1 MHCDKFINT
10 LDNPKLICIFSVFF
24 FSFLPP
30 EKQASP
36 TTEDADEPMV
46 VDDNSLD
53 QTMSTDTDTGSLS
66 RYAMPLHCHTSTAS
80 VLRNYRHNPLIS
92 GTSLQLS
99 PVFASPSGCGDGD
112 ASSVASLDDSMP
124 PGLTA
129 CDTDASSDSGID
141 DNSMVETRA
150 TTPQKKKDETEAAT
164 PILEETAA
172 VPPAPPPLCAVD
184 LKEPQPLGE
193 QEQELVEESS
203 IVTSRK
209 SSISFMDSSNPLLR
223 TPYWMDLCN
232 DDYNMSGA
240 TFEFS
245 DNQLETVLGWSEMP

>member
-1 MHCDKFINT
+1 MI
-10 LDNPKLICIFSVFF
+10 
-24 FSFLPP
+24 
-30 EKQASP
+30 
-36 TTEDADEPMV
+36 

-53 QTMSTDTDTGSLS
+53 QSMATEIGFGVSEVS

-92 GTSLQLS
+92 GTNLQLS
-99 PVFASPSGCGDGD
+99 PVFASPSGGGGDGD

-150 TTPQKKKDETEAAT
+150 TSPQKLQDETVV
-164 PILEETAA
+164 PPLEEAT
-172 VPPAPPPLCAVD
+172 VLPAPPPLE
-184 LKEPQPLGE
+184 LEEPE
-193 QEQELVEESS
+193 MTAEEELEEPMGSS
-203 IVTSRK
+203 GSSSVTSRK

-232 DDYNMSGA
+232 DDYDMSGSN
-240 TFEFS
+240 FEFS
-245 DNQLETVLGWSEMP
+245 DNQLETVLGWSEIP

>member
-1 MHCDKFINT
+1 MI
-10 LDNPKLICIFSVFF
+10 
-24 FSFLPP
+24 
-30 EKQASP
+30 
-36 TTEDADEPMV
+36 

-53 QTMSTDTDTGSLS
+53 QTMSPDTGLS

-99 PVFASPSGCGDGD
+99 PVFDSPSGCGDGD
-112 ASSVASLDDSMP
+112 ASSVVSLDDSMP

-150 TTPQKKKDETEAAT
+150 TSPHKKHVETEAAS
-164 PILEETAA
+164 PILEETA
-172 VPPAPPPLCAVD
+172 VPPAPPPLCTVE
-184 LKEPQPLGE
+184 LEEPQ
-193 QEQELVEESS
+193 QKDELELEEPMSGSS
-203 IVTSRK
+203 SVTSRK
-209 SSISFMDSSNPLLR
+209 ASISFMDSSNPLLR

-240 TFEFS
+240 SFEFS
-245 DNQLETVLGWSEMP
+245 DNQLEAVLGWSEMP

>member
-1 MHCDKFINT
+1 M
-10 LDNPKLICIFSVFF
+10 L
-24 FSFLPP
+24 
-30 EKQASP
+30 
-36 TTEDADEPMV
+36 

-53 QTMSTDTDTGSLS
+53 QTMSTETGSLS

-99 PVFASPSGCGDGD
+99 PVFTSPSGCGDGD

-164 PILEETAA
+164 PILEEIAA
-172 VPPAPPPLCAVD
+172 VPPAPPPLCAVE
-184 LKEPQPLGE
+184 LKEPQPL
-193 QEQELVEESS
+193 EQELEEEPT
-203 IVTSRK
+203 VTSRK

>member
-1 MHCDKFINT
+1 MI
-10 LDNPKLICIFSVFF
+10 
-24 FSFLPP
+24 
-30 EKQASP
+30 
-36 TTEDADEPMV
+36 

-53 QTMSTDTDTGSLS
+53 QSMATATGFGVSDVS

-99 PVFASPSGCGDGD
+99 PVFASPSGDGD

-141 DNSMVETRA
+141 DNSLV
-150 TTPQKKKDETEAAT
+150 QDETVA
-164 PILEETAA
+164 PPLEEARA
-172 VPPAPPPLCAVD
+172 PPPAPPPLE
-184 LKEPQPLGE
+184 LEEPAMKA
-193 QEQELVEESS
+193 EQELEEPMVSGSS
-203 IVTSRK
+203 SVTSRK

-240 TFEFS
+240 SFEFS

>member
-1 MHCDKFINT
+1 MI
-10 LDNPKLICIFSVFF
+10 
-24 FSFLPP
+24 
-30 EKQASP
+30 
-36 TTEDADEPMV
+36 

-53 QTMSTDTDTGSLS
+53 QSMATATGFGVSDVS

-99 PVFASPSGCGDGD
+99 PVFASPSGGACDGD

-141 DNSMVETRA
+141 DNSLVEIRA
-150 TTPQKKKDETEAAT
+150 TSPQKLQDETVA
-164 PILEETAA
+164 PPLEEATAP
-172 VPPAPPPLCAVD
+172 PPAPPPLE
-184 LKEPQPLGE
+184 LEEPAMKA
-193 QEQELVEESS
+193 EQELEEPMVSGSS
-203 IVTSRK
+203 SVTSRK
-209 SSISFMDSSNPLLR
+209 TSISFMDSSNPLLR

-240 TFEFS
+240 SFEFS

>member
-1 MHCDKFINT
+1 M
-10 LDNPKLICIFSVFF
+10 
-24 FSFLPP
+24 
-30 EKQASP
+30 
-36 TTEDADEPMV
+36 

-53 QTMSTDTDTGSLS
+53 QSMATETGFGIPDAS
-66 RYAMPLHCHTSTAS
+66 RYDMPLHCHTSTAS

-99 PVFASPSGCGDGD
+99 PVFASPSGGGGDGD

-150 TTPQKKKDETEAAT
+150 TSPQKLQVETVA
-164 PILEETAA
+164 PPLEEAT
-172 VPPAPPPLCAVD
+172 VLSAPPPLE
-184 LKEPQPLGE
+184 LEEPE
-193 QEQELVEESS
+193 MKAEEELEKPMGSS
-203 IVTSRK
+203 SVTSRK

-245 DNQLETVLGWSEMP
+245 DNQLETVLGWSEIP